1 MEFKKALIEKMTGQ
15 LQIDKSE
22 IVDVHFGFNNS
33 KMLN

>member
-1 MEFKKALIEKMTGQ
+1 MEFKKALIEKMTGK

-33 KMLN
+33 RMLD